1 MEFTG
6 FIGVVAWLLVHM
18 MFLVGFRNRA
28 TAAASWGLNVLSR
41 NRWQLTT
48 TRQQLHSRNA
58 LQKFE
63 EVVGSSGDTPIEL
76 RDTRRFGG
84 K

>member
-1 MEFTG
+1 
-6 FIGVVAWLLVHM
+6 
-18 MFLVGFRNRA
+18 
-28 TAAASWGLNVLSR
+28 
-41 NRWQLTT
+41 
-48 TRQQLHSRNA
+48 